1 MRADRFGAGRDSPE
15 PERSEERGEGR
26 SDYDFH
32 AFRLNT
38 MDVVWAWALVAGV
51 LLLPAL
57 IL

>member
-1 MRADRFGAGRDSPE
+1 MSADRFGASRGSPD
-15 PERSEERGEGR
+15 PECSEEREEGH

-32 AFRLNT
+32 AFRLTT